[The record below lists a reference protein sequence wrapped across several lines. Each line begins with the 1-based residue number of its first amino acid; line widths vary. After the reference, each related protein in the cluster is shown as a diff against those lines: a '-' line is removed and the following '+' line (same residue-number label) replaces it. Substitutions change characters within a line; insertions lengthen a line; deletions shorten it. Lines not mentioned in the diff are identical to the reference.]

1 MIRICGTVPAHHVV
15 NAGVCGMLV
24 VRERSIETMAARNL
38 DVFRARMLDHIAAC
52 FPRRARA
59 LGDERLRAIVDRALA
74 VTEPLGFVTGAE
86 VARYIDLGVVLGGDP
101 LASPHRAW
109 TGPVLG
115 DAALSPDQK
124 LGRLAVLARRRG
136 HRFADEAA
144 P

>member
-1 MIRICGTVPAHHVV
+1 
-15 NAGVCGMLV
+15 MLV

-38 DVFRARMLDHIAAC
+38 DGFRARMLEHIAAC

-74 VTEPLGFVTGAE
+74 VTESLGFTTGAE
-86 VARYIDLGVVLGGDP
+86 VARYIDLAVVLGDDP
-101 LASPHRAW
+101 LAPHHRGW

-115 DAALSPDQK
+115 DPVLTPDQK

-136 HRFADEAA
+136 HRFADEAL